1 MLYMLVLSTAWFF
14 YLFEDTGNE
23 DILAGP
29 HNIIQTSSVSETT
42 PVPYLIRA
50 IVCTPFCR
58 GLSHNALQKQPVSV
72 LYLEISRK
80 LKKWSVVLLTTMQF

>member
-1 MLYMLVLSTAWFF
+1 MRTF
-14 YLFEDTGNE
+14 
-23 DILAGP
+23 GP

-42 PVPYLIRA
+42 PVPYLVRA

-72 LYLEISRK
+72 LYFSSCIL
-80 LKKWSVVLLTTMQF
+80 MQFTQVVHSSQLCEVGGEQERSVWWNTHPWFKG